1 MTRVAAALAVLC
13 AFALPAAARADTLIE
28 GIALGSPLAVLL
40 KSEGLPAATA
50 AGSTGSAIVWR
61 TPARQTT
68 VYVDDDG
75 VVDAVVDVPP
85 GGTRVRVDFD
95 GKPVV
100 FVTGRFTLDQ
110 ADAQLAANAQYSS
123 ATMRTYEPEPGREL
137 VLLFDEKTAALA
149 TVIYGD
155 RGTVARMGY
164 VKADDIATSV
174 PFHSA
179 ILNKSAIKDAGPGP
193 AALIAYHIN
202 RHGVVTAVDVL
213 APSGVKEF
221 DALLAA
227 GLLDDRFTPAHLGGR
242 GVDSTF
248 YRLVHAQ

>member
-193 AALIAYHIN
+193 AALIAYALYASRDEKLIGN
-202 RHGVVTAVDVL
+202 T
-213 APSGVKEF
+213 S
-221 DALLAA
+221 ALLFSLAV
-227 GLLDDRFTPAHLGGR
+227 GLLGPALYWLTTAPLIR
-242 GVDSTF
+242 RRKTAAS
-248 YRLVHAQ
+248 AQPAARE